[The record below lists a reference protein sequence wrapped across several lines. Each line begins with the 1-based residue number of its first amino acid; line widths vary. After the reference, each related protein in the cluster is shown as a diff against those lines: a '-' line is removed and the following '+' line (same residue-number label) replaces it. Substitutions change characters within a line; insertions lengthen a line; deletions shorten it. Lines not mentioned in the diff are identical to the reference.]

1 MVRVSLSVSR
11 AVAGAL
17 LVTLVAC
24 GGGGKTP
31 VAPPSSTPPPTPPPV
46 TMATP
51 EPPPGAMSCGR
62 IGNGVATGY
71 RCQVE
76 GPTFLDEVGQ
86 AIDELM
92 GEQPQIFDGNRVM
105 STGQF
110 YVGVIQKLD
119 KKGICAGFDGEEL
132 QVKTSNQFNDQYH
145 LVTSSFN
152 VRRGPSSYMATCYPA
167 AFPTP
172 LPPYIPAGTC
182 SLAPSRE
189 ITCGRESSR
198 YLDLVHAAVDE
209 VARTHPE
216 VFDTK
221 DQKGQSGGYKILDGA
236 RFVQYTVDALRSQG
250 FCARHDGEEFVVKK
264 ENTFSE
270 HYDLELAEGYVRRGE
285 GTYTSTCYPAAF

>member
-1 MVRVSLSVSR
+1 MTRLPKL
-11 AVAGAL
+11 AA
-17 LVTLVAC
+17 TLVLALPLAC
-24 GGGGKTP
+24 GGGGGNKTP
-31 VAPPSSTPPPTPPPV
+31 AAPPTPTPPSTAPV
-46 TMATP
+46 TMPTP
-51 EPPPGAMSCGR
+51 QPPPGALSCGR

-71 RCQVE
+71 KCQME
-76 GPTFLDEVGQ
+76 APTFLNEVGQ

-92 GEQPQIFDGNRVM
+92 AEQPQIFDGSRIL

-132 QVKTSNQFNDQYH
+132 QVKNSNQFNDQYH
-145 LVTSSFN
+145 LVTSSFI

-172 LPPYIPAGTC
+172 LPPYIPAGSC

-189 ITCGRESSR
+189 ITCGRESFR
-198 YLDLVHAAVDE
+198 YLDQVQASVED
-209 VARTHPE
+209 VARAHPE
-216 VFDTK
+216 VLEVK
-221 DQKGQSGGYKILDGA
+221 DQRGEGGYRILDGA
-236 RFVQYTVDALRSQG
+236 KFVQYTLDAIRSRG

-270 HYDLELAEGYVRRGE
+270 HFDLELSEGYVRRGE
-285 GTYTSTCYPAAF
+285 GSYVSTCYPAAF